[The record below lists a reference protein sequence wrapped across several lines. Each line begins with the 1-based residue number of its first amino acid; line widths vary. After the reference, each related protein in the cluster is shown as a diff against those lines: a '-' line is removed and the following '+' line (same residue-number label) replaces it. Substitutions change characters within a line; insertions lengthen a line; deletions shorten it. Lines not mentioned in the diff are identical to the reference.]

1 MKKQMRRPA
10 ELLYAVLDRNGKLTS
25 RQVRIDMEHLYPGQ
39 DQDKLR
45 REFYIKKI
53 EKTMLIL
60 LGGTVLAVFMA
71 ARSIRGQPL
80 ERENMLKRGD
90 VLKEGQDVWLE
101 GSYGDQKERFHVY
114 VEPLQIKADDLAE
127 WYEKFSDALPEL
139 IAGQNSSLQDVRSNL
154 NLAEQY
160 EGFPFHVEWRSY
172 DTESITSSGEVKPD
186 GQDKEVMLKAEISY
200 GEQEWE
206 TVLWITVPA
215 KEYSR
220 EEYRYQKTATMLEEA
235 ERNSREEEYWE
246 LPATVD
252 EQKITWRNP
261 TEKSWL
267 VLLAASWGVGVLIFF
282 LSDRDLHQELEK
294 QRECM
299 KQEYPDIVHKLA
311 LYLGAGMTLQGAF
324 QKIGSEYE
332 LQKKQGRELS
342 PGYEQILYT
351 CRELKSG
358 VSESSAYERFGRRTG
373 LQEYIRLSTLMTQN
387 LKKGSS
393 SLLER
398 LHEETEKALIQR
410 IQSGRK
416 LGEEAATKLLV
427 PMVMMLGVVMVMVM
441 LPAFISMGM

>member
-1 MKKQMRRPA
+1 M
-10 ELLYAVLDRNGKLTS
+10 
-25 RQVRIDMEHLYPGQ
+25 
-39 DQDKLR
+39 
-45 REFYIKKI
+45 
-53 EKTMLIL
+53 
-60 LGGTVLAVFMA
+60 
-71 ARSIRGQPL
+71 
-80 ERENMLKRGD
+80 
-90 VLKEGQDVWLE
+90 
-101 GSYGDQKERFHVY
+101 
-114 VEPLQIKADDLAE
+114 
-127 WYEKFSDALPEL
+127 
-139 IAGQNSSLQDVRSNL
+139 
-154 NLAEQY
+154 
-160 EGFPFHVEWRSY
+160 
-172 DTESITSSGEVKPD
+172 KPD

-220 EEYRYQKTATMLEEA
+220 EEYRYQKTVTMLEEA

-267 VLLAASWGVGVLIFF
+267 VLLAVSWGVGVLIFF

-324 QKIGSEYE
+324 QEIGSEYE
-332 LQKKQGRELS
+332 LQKKQGRERS
-342 PGYEQILYT
+342 PGYEQILYA